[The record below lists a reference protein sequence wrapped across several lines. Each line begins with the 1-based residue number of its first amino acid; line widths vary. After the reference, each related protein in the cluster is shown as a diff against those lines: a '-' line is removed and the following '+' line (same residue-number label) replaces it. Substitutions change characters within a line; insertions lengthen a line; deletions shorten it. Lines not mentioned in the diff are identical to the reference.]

1 MLKLIRERAIE
12 NPWFF
17 RTIMG
22 LLAITFM
29 ISLGWWGSDQGNSEN
44 NIAEI
49 GEDSISLD
57 EYMRVYKN
65 VVRFYR
71 QNLKSSFDEEKL
83 RKQVV
88 DQMVDQKLWRQ
99 EAKRMSLQVTDGE
112 LMESIMSLPGF
123 QQEGQFN
130 PERYRRILTL
140 EKLTTEQFEEQQ
152 REEILIDKAK
162 NVVRQSS
169 TLTPSEIEELTKMN
183 PENIDQ
189 ERENRT
195 RQKREKTVQAY
206 AIALKQKTNVVINE
220 DLF

>member
-1 MLKLIRERAIE
+1 MLKLIRERAVE

-17 RTIMG
+17 RTMMG
-22 LLAITFM
+22 GLAITFM
-29 ISLGWWGSDQGNSEN
+29 ISLGCWGDENSNSGNN
-44 NIAEI
+44 VAEI

-88 DQMVDQKLWRQ
+88 DQMVTQKLWLQ
-99 EAKRMSLQVTDGE
+99 EAKRMSLQVTDAE

-130 PERYRRILTL
+130 PERYRRILIL

-152 REEILIDKAK
+152 REELLIDKAK
-162 NVVRQSS
+162 NVVRQSAA
-169 TLTPSEIEELTKMN
+169 LTPSEIEELTKTN
-183 PENIDQ
+183 PANLDQ
-189 ERENRT
+189 ERENQT
-195 RQKREKTVQAY
+195 LQKKEKTVHAY
-206 AIALKQKTNVVINE
+206 ALALKQKTDVVINE
-220 DLF
+220 NLF